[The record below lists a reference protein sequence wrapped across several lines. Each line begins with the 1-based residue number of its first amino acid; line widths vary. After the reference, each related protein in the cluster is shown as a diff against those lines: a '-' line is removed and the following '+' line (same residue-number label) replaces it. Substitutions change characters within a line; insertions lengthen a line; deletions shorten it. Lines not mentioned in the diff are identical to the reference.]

1 MWWMGRLGR
10 QSGPPQEFA
19 VAVSVQV
26 ETPGESLPTLDLRRF
41 TAVGAKREE
50 FLREVRAA
58 ARGPGFF
65 YLTGHGIEDELT
77 RGVLDLS
84 RRFFALPEAD
94 KLAIEMVNSPHFRGY
109 NRAGYEHT
117 RGKPD
122 WREQV
127 DIGPERPALPF
138 DPLAAPWDRL
148 QGPNQWPAALP
159 EFKPT
164 LLAYQERITTLA
176 IRVLQAFAAALEQAE
191 DIFAPIYTPAAN
203 PLVKLIRYPGHAR
216 DESGQ
221 GVGAHKDSGFVTIL
235 LQDRQDGLQVE
246 SDDGGWIDA
255 PPVAGTFVVNIGE
268 ILEMASNGYLRANV
282 HRVVSPP
289 AGGERLSVALFLGAR
304 HDATVPLLE
313 LPPHLA
319 AQARGVTQDPQNP
332 LFREIGRNY
341 LKSRLRSHPDVARRH
356 YADLLDPTSTVTEPA
371 SAY

>member
-1 MWWMGRLGR
+1 M
-10 QSGPPQEFA
+10 
-19 VAVSVQV
+19 SVQA
-26 ETPGESLPTLDLRRF
+26 ETLPTLDLRRF
-41 TAVGAKREE
+41 NAAGADRSR
-50 FLREVRAA
+50 FLEDLRAA
-58 ARGPGFF
+58 AREVGFF
-65 YLTGHGIEDELT
+65 YLVGHEIEESLVRD
-77 RGVLDLS
+77 VLRVS
-84 RRFFALPEAD
+84 RRFFTLPEEE

-138 DPLAAPWDRL
+138 DPKAAPWDRL
-148 QGPNQWPAALP
+148 QGPNQWPRAFP
-159 EFKPT
+159 EFKPV
-164 LLAYQERITTLA
+164 LLAYQERVTALA
-176 IRVLQAFAAALEQAE
+176 IRVLRAFAAALEQPE
-191 DIFAPIYTPAAN
+191 DVFAPIYTPAPN
-203 PLVKLIRYPGHAR
+203 PLVKIIRYPGRAP
-216 DESGQ
+216 DDSDQ

-246 SDDGGWIDA
+246 ADDGGWIEA
-255 PPVAGTFVVNIGE
+255 PPVPGTFVVNIGE

-304 HDATVPLLE
+304 HDATVPMLT
-313 LPPHLA
+313 LPSHLA
-319 AQARGVTQDPQNP
+319 AQARGVSQDPQNP
-332 LFREIGRNY
+332 LFREVGRNY

-356 YADLLDPTSTVTEPA
+356 YADLIDLAAASEPA